1 MHPAQIQAA
10 LKMRGITQ
18 TEVADQCDGVT
29 PTAVYQVIQG
39 KSRSKRIEMRIAAIT
54 GMTLAE
60 LWPQWHGPQANRQRL
75 SLSPA
80 KVAATFRSQVARAG

>member
-10 LKMRGITQ
+10 LKMRGVTQ
-18 TEVADQCDGVT
+18 VEIAEQCDGVT

-39 KSRSKRIEMRIAAIT
+39 RSRSKRIEMRIAAIT

-60 LWPQWHGPQANRQRL
+60 LWPQWHGPAAARSRRAAM
-75 SLSPA
+75 PA
-80 KVAATFRSQVARAG
+80 AQVAQLLRAGAR

>member
-18 TEVADQCDGVT
+18 TEVADQCDRVS

-39 KSRSKRIEMRIAAIT
+39 RSRSKRIEMRIAALT

-60 LWPQWHGPQANRQRL
+60 LWPQWYGPQAVRRRV

-80 KVAATFRSQVARAG
+80 KVAETLRSQMARAG